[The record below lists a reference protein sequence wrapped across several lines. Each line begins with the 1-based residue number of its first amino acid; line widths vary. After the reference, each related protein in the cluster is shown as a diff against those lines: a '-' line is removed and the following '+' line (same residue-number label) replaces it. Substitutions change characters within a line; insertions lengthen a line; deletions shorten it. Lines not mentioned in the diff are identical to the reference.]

1 MPSQNDNLKSVSA
14 SQHASPGA
22 RFNGAMLTTA
32 REAKFLS
39 QGELAEMLGVSQP
52 LVARWEADNS
62 SPNQEQV
69 SSLSQK
75 LGVRSELFFVDRPRR
90 LASMSEYYHRALA
103 KASRKD
109 VKAIQARCSIL
120 DIQIDRLLQIT
131 DNSEDNIPDYDPESP
146 GFDPETI
153 ADLARKDM
161 GIGPG
166 PIRNLVGAIESC
178 GGIIIDYDLT
188 IPEVDALCRWV
199 PAMPKLFFIN
209 GTKPADRI
217 RWSLAHELGHTIM
230 HFGRDLDQKTAE
242 DQANKFAAAFL
253 MPAKDI
259 RGDFRRPVNLP
270 DLAAIKRK
278 WRISMQA
285 AARRAESIGFIDKQR
300 LQWLFVQMSR
310 NGWRKSEPVPI
321 AGETPTAFTNLLH
334 QAIDKGFTKRDLADW
349 LFVFED
355 SIDKMLIDAQSP
367 SYQDSGVRLRVV
379 RNEL

>member
-1 MPSQNDNLKSVSA
+1 
-14 SQHASPGA
+14 
-22 RFNGAMLTTA
+22 MLTTA
-32 REAKFLS
+32 REAMFLS
-39 QGELAEMLGVSQP
+39 QSELAEMLGVSQP
-52 LVARWEADNS
+52 LVARWEADDT

-69 SSLSQK
+69 SALSHK
-75 LGVRSELFFVDRPRR
+75 LRVRSEFFFVDRPRR
-90 LASMSEYYHRALA
+90 LANMAEYYHRALA

-109 VKAIQARCSIL
+109 VKAIHARCNIL

-131 DNSEDNIPDYDPESP
+131 EVLDNRIPDFDPESP
-146 GFDPETI
+146 GFDAETI
-153 ADLARKDM
+153 ADLARQEM

-178 GGIIIDYDLT
+178 GGVIIDYDLT

-209 GTKPADRI
+209 GAKPADRI

-278 WRISMQA
+278 WRVSMQA
-285 AARRAESIGFIDKQR
+285 AAKRAESIGVIDKQR

-310 NGWRKSEPVPI
+310 NGWRKSEPVSI
-321 AGETPTAFTNLLH
+321 AGETPTAFTNLLQ
-334 QAIDKGFTKRDLADW
+334 QAIDKGFTKKDLADW

-355 SIDKMLIDAQSP
+355 TIDTMLIDARSP

-379 RNEL
+379 RDGP